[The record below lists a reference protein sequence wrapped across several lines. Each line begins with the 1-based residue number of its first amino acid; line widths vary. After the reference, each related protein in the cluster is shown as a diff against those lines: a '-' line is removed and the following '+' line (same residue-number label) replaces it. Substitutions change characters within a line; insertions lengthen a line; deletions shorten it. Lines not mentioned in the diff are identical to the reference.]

1 MPYSKSLSLLAG
13 GLFLACSLFTSQA
26 ALLIHYSFDGEVPG
40 SLSTGEVIAN
50 LGTSGTNGTVGIP
63 SGSITVS
70 ADANRVNGV
79 AGELGNY
86 LNFQPGDDQN
96 EGVNSTHITSGSSL
110 SSLGIDGN
118 TSYSMMAWVKFD
130 NSTNDNMVFGGNS
143 GDVLHLGARA
153 NSYWSGHWGDDI
165 NSGGSPTI
173 DAGNWHHVTW
183 TNSGTTQEIFV
194 DGVSVAT
201 GGGGSSGAFSSNLS
215 ENLLIGT
222 SRNRGS
228 FRGSLDDVAVFST
241 LLNDSQ
247 IAAFHTLS
255 TNVEY
260 GYNAGEVDQMI
271 TAHQAG
277 AGSSVAVGDTT
288 WEYVASN
295 PSDGR
300 YFIQLDS
307 GGSGLAGSTGPPV
320 REFLVDHPLIPAGN
334 PIVLSWD
341 AGIDAT
347 SLSIDQGVGDI
358 LPLTTGGIGEI
369 TLDPGPS
376 SATTYTITASNA
388 DGVNMAQVTVNITNQ
403 PIIESF
409 TADQIVVAPGTS
421 VQLDWSTLNV
431 TALDLNGSNVTGT
444 TSLTVNPTTT
454 TTYTLSATNGQGVNT
469 SQLTVTVIIPGEP
482 VISEFSADGDGS
494 LLDENGDSS
503 DWIEIHNPSA
513 STAILNDYYLTDD
526 PDNLTKWR
534 LPTTTLGE
542 TDHLIVFASG
552 KDRADEG
559 DELHTNFSLRASGEY
574 LALTKQGLAG
584 IIILS
589 EFDPYPAQFPGYSYG
604 VNPDG
609 ITLGYYI
616 NPTPDGVNGTGLQDY
631 VRDTTFSVDRGFY
644 DTAFDL
650 TIESNTE
657 GAQIRYTLN
666 GTDPSASQGTLYTGP
681 VNISTTSVVKA
692 IAFKSGLIPTNV
704 DAQSYIFLDDV
715 LNQPENPPGY
725 PSGTDF
731 GMDADVTTN
740 PTYSGTIKDD
750 LKSIPTLS
758 MSMPI
763 SSLFGGSGIYTN
775 SGQSGIAWERAGTV
789 EFIYP
794 DGSPDKQV
802 NCGVR
807 MQGGVGRSSQFPKH
821 SFRLIFKRQYGD
833 TKLRFPLFRD
843 ASEDADGAV
852 DTFDSIILRAG
863 FNNTWHRGSSGEENQ
878 AQYIRDQFIHNSQL
892 AMGHASC
899 HGTFFHLYLNGLYWG
914 VYNVVERPN
923 ADFGSSYYGGDK
935 AGWDALNSYPRN
947 VVDGT
952 ATDWLQAHS
961 IAQGGVA
968 DQAGYDAL
976 AAYVDMPNLIDYMMV
991 NFFGGN
997 RDWDDHNWYS
1007 INPRVDRGGYKFV
1020 CWDAERTLESITGD
1034 NRTGV
1039 GQDNKPSRL
1048 YSQLRSNSEF
1058 NLEFGDRAHKHLFN
1072 GGALTPENT
1081 IARYQALA
1089 DVIDRAIVGESARW
1103 GDSKRANPY
1112 TRNVEWVAERDR
1124 ILNSYLPQRS
1134 DVTLSQ
1140 LRSAN
1145 LYPDTDAPV
1154 FSQHGGHVLSA
1165 TELTM
1170 SNNSGTIYYTTDGSD
1185 PRLPGGSLNPNA
1197 KQYDGSV
1204 STTTLVAA
1212 GSVWKYLDNGTDQG
1226 TAWREPAFNDN
1237 SWDSGAAEM
1246 GYGDGPEVTTVS
1258 YGPNETQKYRTTYFR
1273 REFNIDDP
1281 TEFASLSLELQRD
1294 DGAIVYLNGKLVFS
1308 SNMPTSG
1315 VIYTTPASG
1324 VVGGND
1330 ETTFFSNAVDIAD
1343 LVVGTNTFAVEV
1355 HQASD
1360 SSSDISFDLRF
1371 RGAKSN
1377 AVDPFQMTESG
1388 MLRARAQDGAD
1399 WSALNEAFFFVNTA
1413 LASDTNLVISEFNYR
1428 PLPPSP
1434 TEEAAGFNE
1443 RSDFEYIELTN
1454 IASSD
1459 IDLTNVQF
1467 SAGVDFNF
1475 SDALTGV
1482 ILPAGGRALLVNDFV
1497 AFTSRYPDVPESLIA
1512 GEFSGSLSNDGE
1524 AIELLAGDTTPIR
1537 SFTYNDRAPWPTS
1550 ADGDGY
1556 SLVLINPTSNPDHT
1570 EATNWRASVETNGN
1584 PGDTDSTTFPGPDP
1598 LADIDR
1604 DGTNA
1609 LLEYA
1614 LTSSDS
1620 IANDSLLPTSS
1631 ITLADLGGG
1640 DVETLSF
1647 VFLKNLEA
1655 EDLIYEVQLSPDLID
1670 WDSDPAEVIHSSSV
1684 NNGDG
1689 TSTETYLIATPLT
1702 SEQKKFVR
1710 LHVSQK

>member
-1 MPYSKSLSLLAG
+1 MASLKSVIFLAFAGIGTLYGTPTDTLLSYWDFEGNIKDQATAGATSDDGTWVGVTTFATGKHGQGIDLNGTNYITIPNSTDVERAG
-13 GLFLACSLFTSQA
+13 GSL
-26 ALLIHYSFDGEVPG
+26 
-40 SLSTGEVIAN
+40 
-50 LGTSGTNGTVGIP
+50 
-63 SGSITVS
+63 TVS
-70 ADANRVNGV
+70 TWFRVDGFTKSWQCLV
-79 AGELGNY
+79 ASGE
-86 LNFQPGDDQN
+86 
-96 EGVNSTHITSGSSL
+96 GSRWRV
-110 SSLGIDGN
+110 
-118 TSYSMMAWVKFD
+118 ARQ
-130 NSTNDNMVFGGNS
+130 GGNN
-143 GDVLHLGARA
+143 AMA
-153 NSYWSGHWGDDI
+153 Y
-165 NSGGSPTI
+165 SGGSGDITGGSVN
-173 DAGNWHHVTW
+173 DGQWHHVAAI
-183 TNSGTTQEIFV
+183 SEA
-194 DGVSVAT
+194 GVSTRLFIDGIQVAT
-201 GGGGSSGAFSSNLS
+201 GGGPGIAASATPMMIGNNPDSTGRSWDGAIDDLGIFS
-215 ENLLIGT
+215 
-222 SRNRGS
+222 
-228 FRGSLDDVAVFST
+228 DA
-241 LLNDSQ
+241 LNDYQ
-247 IAAFHTLS
+247 VAAIYTLS
-255 TNVEY
+255 NDAGLGYHYNLEQVNQLFAIHSCGPGSTTTVVDTN
-260 GYNAGEVDQMI
+260 
-271 TAHQAG
+271 
-277 AGSSVAVGDTT
+277 
-288 WEYVASN
+288 WEYVSN
-295 PSDGR
+295 NPADSRD
-300 YFIQLDS
+300 FIQLATD
-307 GGSGLAGSTGPPV
+307 GSGMAGSTGPGILN
-320 REFLVDHPLIPAGN
+320 FAVDHPFIPTGD
-334 PIVLSWD
+334 PITISWEV
-341 AGIDAT
+341 T
-347 SLSIDQGVGDI
+347 STPTTLSIDNGIGDVLPITAVGLGAI
-358 LPLTTGGIGEI
+358 TLNPGPLTN
-369 TLDPGPS
+369 
-376 SATTYTITASNA
+376 TTYTITATNA
-388 DGVNMAQVTVNITNQ
+388 DGTNNRSLDVEVTTN

-409 TADQIVVAPGTS
+409 TATDTIVPPDTEI
-421 VQLDWSTLNV
+421 TLNWSV
-431 TALDLNGSNVTGT
+431 LNSDSLSLNGTDVTGT
-444 TSLTVNPTTT
+444 TELTLTAAST
-454 TTYTLSATNGQGVNT
+454 TTYTLVATNAQGSSNAEV
-469 SQLTVTVIIPGEP
+469 LVTVIIPGEP
-482 VISEFSADGDGS
+482 IISEFSADSDGS
-494 LLDENGDSS
+494 LLDEDGDPS
-503 DWIEIHNPSA
+503 DWIEIYNPSA

-526 PDNLTKWR
+526 PNNLTKWR
-534 LPTTTLGE
+534 LPTTTLDE
-542 TDHLIVFASG
+542 TDHLIIFASG

-559 DELHTNFSLRASGEY
+559 DELHANFSLRASGEY
-574 LALTKQGLAG
+574 LALTKQGPAG

-589 EFDPYPAQFPGYSYG
+589 EFNPYPAQFPGYSYG

-609 ITLGYYI
+609 TTLGYYTS
-616 NPTPDGVNGTGLQDY
+616 PTPDGINGTGMQDY

-666 GTDPSASQGTLYTGP
+666 GTDPTASQGTLYTGP
-681 VNISTTSVVKA
+681 INISTTSVVKA

-715 LNQPENPPGY
+715 LNQPDNPPGY

-731 GMDADVTTN
+731 GMDSDVTTN

-775 SGQSGIAWERAGTV
+775 SGQSGVAWERAGTV

-807 MQGGVGRSSQFPKH
+807 MQGGVGRNSQFPKH
-821 SFRLIFKRQYGD
+821 SFRLLFKRQYGD

-843 ASEDADGAV
+843 ASEDADGAA

-923 ADFGSSYYGGDK
+923 ADFGSSYYGGEKD
-935 AGWDALNSYPRN
+935 GWDALNSYPRN

-952 ATDWLQAHS
+952 ASDWLQAHS
-961 IAQGGVA
+961 IANGGVA

-991 NFFGGN
+991 NFYGGN

-1020 CWDAERTLESITGD
+1020 CWDAERTLENITGD

-1072 GGALTPENT
+1072 GGALTAENT
-1081 IARYQALA
+1081 VARYQALA
-1089 DVIDRAIVGESARW
+1089 NVIDRAIVGESARW
-1103 GDSKRANPY
+1103 GDSKRATPY

-1134 DVTLSQ
+1134 GVTLSQ

-1154 FSQHGGHVLSA
+1154 FSQHGGHVLSS

-1185 PRLPGGSLNPNA
+1185 PRLRGGALNPNA
-1197 KQYDGSV
+1197 EQYDGSV
-1204 STTTLVAA
+1204 STTTLVAG

-1258 YGPNETQKYRTTYFR
+1258 YGPNENQKYRTTYFR
-1273 REFNIDDP
+1273 REFNVDDP
-1281 TEFASLSLELQRD
+1281 SDFASLSLELQRD

-1330 ETTFFSNAVDIAD
+1330 ETTFFSKAVDVAD

-1355 HQASD
+1355 HQVSD
-1360 SSSDISFDLRF
+1360 SSSDLSFDLRF

-1399 WSALNEAFFFVNTA
+1399 WSALNEAFFFVDTA
-1413 LASDTNLVISEFNYR
+1413 LASDTNLVISEINYR

-1434 TEEAAGFNE
+1434 TEEATGFNE
-1443 RSDFEYIELTN
+1443 RSDFEFIELTN

-1482 ILPAGGRALLVNDFV
+1482 ILPTGGRALLVNNFV

-1512 GEFSGSLSNDGE
+1512 GEFSGSLNNDGE

-1537 SFTYNDRAPWPTS
+1537 SFTYNDQAPWPTS
-1550 ADGDGY
+1550 ADGGGY
-1556 SLVLINPTSNPDHT
+1556 SLVLINPTSNPDHA
-1570 EATNWRASVETNGN
+1570 EATNWRSSVATNGN
-1584 PGDTDSTTFPGPDP
+1584 PGGTDATTFPGPDP
-1598 LADIDR
+1598 LADVDG

-1620 IANDSLLPTSS
+1620 IANDSILPTSS

-1689 TSTETYLIATPLT
+1689 TSTETYLIANPLDAET
-1702 SEQKKFVR
+1702 KSFVR

>member
-1 MPYSKSLSLLAG
+1 MSHSKTSSLLAG
-13 GLFLACSLFTSQA
+13 GIFLACSLLTSQA
-26 ALLIHYSFDGEVPG
+26 ALLIHYSFDGEDQG

-70 ADANRVNGV
+70 ADANRVNGI
-79 AGELGNY
+79 AGKLGNY
-86 LNFQPGDDQN
+86 LNFQPGADAN

-130 NSTNDNMVFGGNS
+130 NSINDNMVFGGNS
-143 GDVLHLGARA
+143 GNVLHLGARS

-173 DAGNWHHVTW
+173 DTGNWHHVTW
-183 TNSGTTQEIFV
+183 TNSAMTQEIFV

-201 GGGGSSGAFSSNLS
+201 GGGGSSGAFSNNLS

-222 SRNRGS
+222 SRNQGS

-241 LLNDSQ
+241 LLNDFQ
-247 IAAFHTLS
+247 ITAFHTLS
-255 TNVEY
+255 TNVDY

-288 WEYVASN
+288 WEYVVSD

-307 GGSGLAGSTGPPV
+307 GGSGLAGSTGPPL
-320 REFLVDHPLIPAGN
+320 REFLVDHPLIPEGN

-341 AGIDAT
+341 VGIDAT

-358 LPLTTGGIGEI
+358 LPLTTGGIGQI
-369 TLDPGPS
+369 TLNPGPS
-376 SATTYTITASNA
+376 SATTYTIMASNA
-388 DGVNMAQVTVNITNQ
+388 NGANMAQVTVDITNQ

-409 TADQIVVAPGTS
+409 TADQIVVAPATS

-444 TSLTVNPTTT
+444 TTLTVNPTAT

-482 VISEFSADGDGS
+482 IISEFSADGDGS
-494 LLDENGDSS
+494 LLDEDGDPS

-542 TDHLIVFASG
+542 NDHLIVFASG
-552 KDRADEG
+552 KGRADEG

-609 ITLGYYI
+609 ITLGYYTD
-616 NPTPDGVNGTGLQDY
+616 PTPDGFNDTGLQDY

-650 TIESNTE
+650 TIESSTE

-681 VNISTTSVVKA
+681 INISTTSVVKA
-692 IAFKSGLIPTNV
+692 IAFRSGLIPTNV
-704 DAQSYIFLDDV
+704 DAQTYIFLDDV
-715 LNQPENPPGY
+715 LNQSNNPPGY

-731 GMDADVTTN
+731 GMDPDVTTN

-935 AGWDALNSYPRN
+935 DGWDALNSYPRN

-976 AAYVDMPNLIDYMMV
+976 TEYVDMPNLIDYMML
-991 NFFGGN
+991 NFYGGN

-1007 INPRVDRGGYKFV
+1007 INPRADRGGYKFV

-1154 FSQHGGHVLSA
+1154 FSQHGGHVLST

-1185 PRLPGGSLNPNA
+1185 PRLPGGALNPNA

-1237 SWDSGAAEM
+1237 SWNSGAAEI

-1258 YGPNETQKYRTTYFR
+1258 YGPNENQKYRTTYFR
-1273 REFNIDDP
+1273 REFNVDDP
-1281 TEFASLSLELQRD
+1281 TDFASLSLELQRD

-1330 ETTFFSNAVDIAD
+1330 ETTFFSKAVDVAD

-1355 HQASD
+1355 HQVSD

-1399 WSALNEAFFFVNTA
+1399 WSALNEAFFFVDTA

-1454 IASSD
+1454 ISSSD

-1482 ILPAGGRALLVNDFV
+1482 ILSAGERILLVNNFV

-1524 AIELLAGDTTPIR
+1524 AIELLAGNTTPIR
-1537 SFTYNDRAPWPTS
+1537 SFTYNDQSPWPNS

-1556 SLVLINPTSNPDHT
+1556 SLVLINPNSNPDHA
-1570 EATNWRASVETNGN
+1570 EATNWRASVATNGN
-1584 PGDTDSTTFPGPDP
+1584 PGGIDSTTFPGPDP
-1598 LADIDR
+1598 LADADR

-1620 IANDSLLPTSS
+1620 IANDSLLPSSS
-1631 ITLADLGGG
+1631 ITLANLGGG

-1655 EDLIYEVQLSPDLID
+1655 EDLIYEVQLSHDLID

-1689 TSTETYLIATPLT
+1689 TSTETYLIATPLNA
-1702 SEQKKFVR
+1702 EQKRFVR